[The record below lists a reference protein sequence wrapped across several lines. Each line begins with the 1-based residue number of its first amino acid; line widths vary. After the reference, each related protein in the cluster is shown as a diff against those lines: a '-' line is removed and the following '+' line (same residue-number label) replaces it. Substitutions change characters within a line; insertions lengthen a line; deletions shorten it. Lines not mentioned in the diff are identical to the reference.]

1 MCTVSNEL
9 FKEVART
16 VFFSFFFKSWP
27 LETNYCDRDLKV
39 TDYPIHFLCISDS
52 QTFYL
57 NLVSNTVGVWLEA
70 LYIQRFSP
78 LQLQVSLPP
87 SRRNPNRECKL
98 KKTIYITASK
108 KLKQPPY
115 KISVPAFRL
124 ARFSLVFIK
133 GSTVVVLILKYLF
146 ADIIL
151 VVAWPG
157 EILAKDPSLSR
168 TCLNQVVR

>member
-1 MCTVSNEL
+1 VYYFKRALQRSCKDKVS
-9 FKEVART
+9 F
-16 VFFSFFFKSWP
+16 FFSFFFKSWP

-39 TDYPIHFLCISDS
+39 TDYPIHLLCISDS

-70 LYIQRFSP
+70 PYIQRFSS
-78 LQLQVSLPP
+78 LQLQVSLPL

-98 KKTIYITASK
+98 KKTIYIKASK

-133 GSTVVVLILKYLF
+133 GSTVFVLILTYL
-146 ADIIL
+146 L
-151 VVAWPG
+151 VG
-157 EILAKDPSLSR
+157 R
-168 TCLNQVVR
+168 CLTWGNTSKRSIPFSYMFGSGD

>member
-1 MCTVSNEL
+1 MPCKKYKSCVL
-9 FKEVART
+9 FQTSSSKKLQGQSQ
-16 VFFSFFFKSWP
+16 FFFFFFFKSWP

-39 TDYPIHFLCISDS
+39 TDYPIHLLRIFDS

-108 KLKQPPY
+108 KLKQPPLLDLGACFQ
-115 KISVPAFRL
+115 ISSVL
-124 ARFSLVFIK
+124 
-133 GSTVVVLILKYLF
+133 TVVVLILKYLF
-146 ADIIL
+146 VDIIM
-151 VVAWPG
+151 VVA
-157 EILAKDPSLSR
+157 
-168 TCLNQVVR
+168 